1 MIRIK
6 IPRQARD
13 DRVGVRDDRVG
24 APDDKVGARMTHA
37 VILSGVEGSYCNRLI
52 WKIPRQARDDGWEFG
67 MTRWVLPMTGE
78 LWKIPRQARD
88 DRWALLSAPALSA
101 GADPSRNNRVAWI
114 YTTLW
119 RYLGF
124 GRYMTILWKF
134 IVTAKMAYPCGFYAL
149 WTIGRY
155 FWQLEVRS

>member
-52 WKIPRQARDDGWEFG
+52 
-67 MTRWVLPMTGE
+67 
-78 LWKIPRQARD
+78 
-88 DRWALLSAPALSA
+88 
-101 GADPSRNNRVAWI
+101 
-114 YTTLW
+114 
-119 RYLGF
+119 
-124 GRYMTILWKF
+124 
-134 IVTAKMAYPCGFYAL
+134 
-149 WTIGRY
+149 
-155 FWQLEVRS
+155 